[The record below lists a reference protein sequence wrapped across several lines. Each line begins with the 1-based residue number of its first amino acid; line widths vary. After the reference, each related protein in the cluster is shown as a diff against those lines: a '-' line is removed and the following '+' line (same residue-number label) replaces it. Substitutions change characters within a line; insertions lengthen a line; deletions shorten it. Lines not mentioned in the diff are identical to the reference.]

1 MSLKI
6 ENVTKIYA
14 GRRGI
19 RGAGASVTALE
30 NVSLDIGH
38 CESVGLVGEA
48 GSGKST
54 LTRLILRLEP
64 PASGRILYDGRD
76 LARLKPSHLRLL
88 RAKIQ
93 IVYRD
98 PYASL
103 NPRMTI
109 HDIVA
114 EPMVIHRATLGLD
127 ARRRTLRVVELLE
140 RVGLGTE
147 HVYRFPHEFSGGQ
160 RQRICIAPAL
170 ASGPELLLLDE
181 PTSALDV
188 SVQAQVLNMLFALQ
202 RQLGLTYLFISHD
215 LGVIRYVADRV
226 VVIFRGRIVE
236 EADAETLF
244 SAPKTDYAK
253 ILLAAVPEPDPD
265 KPLVRP

>member
-1 MSLKI
+1 
-6 ENVTKIYA
+6 
-14 GRRGI
+14 
-19 RGAGASVTALE
+19 
-30 NVSLDIGH
+30 
-38 CESVGLVGEA
+38 
-48 GSGKST
+48 
-54 LTRLILRLEP
+54 
-64 PASGRILYDGRD
+64 
-76 LARLKPSHLRLL
+76 
-88 RAKIQ
+88 
-93 IVYRD
+93 
-98 PYASL
+98 
-103 NPRMTI
+103 
-109 HDIVA
+109 
-114 EPMVIHRATLGLD
+114 MVIHRATLDLD

-244 SAPKTDYAK
+244 PAPKTDYAK

-265 KPLVRP
+265 KPLFAPDRPISQIAIRAMATQTARGCADDIRQAKSLALCGKNKGVAWLVRKMRRR

>member
-114 EPMVIHRATLGLD
+114 
-127 ARRRTLRVVELLE
+127 
-140 RVGLGTE
+140 
-147 HVYRFPHEFSGGQ
+147 
-160 RQRICIAPAL
+160 
-170 ASGPELLLLDE
+170 
-181 PTSALDV
+181 
-188 SVQAQVLNMLFALQ
+188 
-202 RQLGLTYLFISHD
+202 
-215 LGVIRYVADRV
+215 
-226 VVIFRGRIVE
+226 
-236 EADAETLF
+236 
-244 SAPKTDYAK
+244 
-253 ILLAAVPEPDPD
+253 DPW
-265 KPLVRP
+265 